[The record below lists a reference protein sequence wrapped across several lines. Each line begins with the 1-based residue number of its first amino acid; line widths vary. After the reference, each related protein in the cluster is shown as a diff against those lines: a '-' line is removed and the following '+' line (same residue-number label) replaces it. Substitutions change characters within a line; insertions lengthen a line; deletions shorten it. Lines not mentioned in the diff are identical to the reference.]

1 MKKRWIATVVAVS
14 VVILSGA
21 YTYHAYATT
30 DYDRKIKSIEEKKK
44 TTEKKS
50 KNLLESIEELEAD
63 KTDVLKYIRK
73 LDKKV
78 KEINKD
84 LDDLN
89 EEIETISDKLEQSKE
104 ELETSKQ
111 EEETQY
117 DTMKRRI
124 KYMYENGSSE
134 YMDIIFG
141 ADDIGDFLNRTEYI
155 EKISDY
161 DQAMLLRFK
170 KKREEIEKKEEEIQ
184 VKYDELVG
192 KKDEVKAQKEAI
204 KKLNKNKKAELEKY
218 NSSLKVTRAQR
229 LIYQKEVAKQEA
241 AVEKLLLQKQKEI
254 EAARKAAE
262 KKNNAVSNTPDTTVN
277 NNVDE
282 YATAAG
288 DYRWPLGVKGRISS
302 YFGSRTAPT
311 EGASTNHKGIDI
323 AVPAG
328 TPILASNTG
337 TVVTATYSSSA
348 GNYLMI
354 YHGNNTYTIYMH
366 CSKLAVSSGA
376 SVIKGQVIGYVGST
390 GVSTGPHLHFAFSV
404 NGNYVNPLKYVK
416 Q

>member
-1 MKKRWIATVVAVS
+1 MKKRWIAAVVAAS
-14 VVILSGA
+14 VVICSGV
-21 YTYHAYATT
+21 YTYHDHATT
-30 DYDRKIKSIEEKKK
+30 DYDSKIKEIEEEKKV
-44 TTEKKS
+44 TEKKS
-50 KNLLESIEELEAD
+50 KNLKESIEELEAD
-63 KTDVLKYIRK
+63 KTDVLKYISK

-78 KEINKD
+78 NEINKD

-89 EEIETISDKLEQSKE
+89 EDIKTISDKLEQAKV

-111 EEETQY
+111 EEQTQY

-141 ADDIGDFLNRTEYI
+141 ADNIGDFLNRTEYI

-161 DQAMLLRFK
+161 DQAMLLRYK
-170 KKREEIEKKEEEIQ
+170 EKREEIETKEEEIQ
-184 VKYDELVG
+184 TKYDELIV
-192 KKDEVKAQKEAI
+192 KKDEVKAQKDAVR
-204 KKLNKNKKAELEKY
+204 KLNKNKKAELEKY

-229 LIYQKEVAKQEA
+229 LIYEKEVAAQEA
-241 AVEKLLLQKQKEI
+241 KVEKLLLQKQKEI

-262 KKNNAVSNTPDTTVN
+262 KQNNSAENGTDASNS
-277 NNVDE
+277 NVDE

-288 DYRWPLGVKGRISS
+288 EYRWPLGVKGRISS

-311 EGASTNHKGIDI
+311 KGASTNHKGIDI
-323 AVPAG
+323 AVPTG

-390 GVSTGPHLHFAFSV
+390 GVSTGAHFHFAFSV